1 MCIHIPNRVEQ
12 MVRYC
17 GWYSNV
23 SRSKRKKEVCE
34 DLVPSC

>member
-23 SRSKRKKEVCE
+23 SRSKRKKEARE